1 MTGLSPPAGT
11 TILVSFITGISSWEV
26 AGRFPRALVL
36 VDTGGGVGACSIG
49 PLYLDL
55 GGTLGGGPRADCV
68 FLILGCGSGNRSRS
82 SSSSRT
88 GGTGGFGLPIC
99 LLLIASAASFLF
111 CRSLSNFLWSSSVN
125 ISFVEVGFLGSWVV
139 SRTAPD
145 VVPTLPS
152 ASRRTCFWMV
162 LAKSE

>member
-68 FLILGCGSGNRSRS
+68 FLILLDAARGTGLRS
-82 SSSSRT
+82 SSSRQVV
-88 GGTGGFGLPIC
+88 GGLW
-99 LLLIASAASFLF
+99 
-111 CRSLSNFLWSSSVN
+111 RVWSSDL
-125 ISFVEVGFLGSWVV
+125 FPPYCFCYFLPFLS
-139 SRTAPD
+139 
-145 VVPTLPS
+145 
-152 ASRRTCFWMV
+152 
-162 LAKSE
+162 